1 MSDEVITIA
10 VVILYFAVVIGIGY
24 YYYHKSENLSDYI
37 LGGRTLN
44 PYVTAMSAQA
54 SDMSGWL
61 LMGLPGSIF
70 LCGMGKIWIGIGL
83 AIGSYFAWLFIAKRL
98 RIYSE
103 KAKNSLTL
111 SEFFENRFHD
121 NRNQLRTV
129 SAIIILVFFTVYV
142 ASGFVSAGN
151 VFRMIIPDIDYVPA
165 MILGA
170 VIVIAYTFLGGFKA
184 VCWTDLIQGILM
196 VFALVLVPLAAINAL
211 GG

>member
-70 LCGMGKIWIGIGL
+70 LCGMG
-83 AIGSYFAWLFIAKRL
+83 
-98 RIYSE
+98 
-103 KAKNSLTL
+103 
-111 SEFFENRFHD
+111 
-121 NRNQLRTV
+121 
-129 SAIIILVFFTVYV
+129 
-142 ASGFVSAGN
+142 
-151 VFRMIIPDIDYVPA
+151 
-165 MILGA
+165 
-170 VIVIAYTFLGGFKA
+170 
-184 VCWTDLIQGILM
+184 
-196 VFALVLVPLAAINAL
+196 
-211 GG
+211 